1 MLDEYI
7 RLKEQKVLLDQER
20 CRLEQDKFRVHNLL
34 RGMQDV
40 MNTFNAGA
48 HVVTPSP
55 PLQLPQVHLASTV
68 PKPGVR
74 VPAIELPLGSPAGT
88 LNFSN

>member
-7 RLKEQKVLLDQER
+7 RLKEQKVLIDQER
-20 CRLEQDKFRVHNLL
+20 CRLEQEKFRVHNLL
-34 RGMQDV
+34 RGMQDA
-40 MNTFNAGA
+40 MNTFNASA

-55 PLQLPQVHLASTV
+55 PLQLPLPNLASAV

-74 VPAIELPLGSPAGT
+74 VPTIELPMGSSAGT
-88 LNFSN
+88 